1 LTDELHD
8 LLDACSGAT
17 HDPRCAQRLQRHLLA
32 VLLSPEEATVTNLI
46 RLSGTPHQDWTA
58 DYRLYSHDRVD
69 ETHLFGVAF
78 QELLRTLP
86 EDQPVVTAL
95 DDTLTRKTGPHIH
108 GVAWRRDP
116 LGPHFQ
122 TNLVRGQRY
131 LQLSVAWPL
140 EDGAARMVPVA
151 FQHAPSAP
159 KPPRDAT
166 AEQLDAHRE
175 MKRQMSLNA
184 YALERMRAL
193 RAACPAARRIVFC
206 GDGGYTNAAVV
217 THLPENTLYIGR
229 IRKDADLYQ
238 PPPSDATIPPVGR
251 PRLYGDKALTPE
263 QLRQDDTQAWQT
275 VSAFASGKVHSFRVK
290 TMAPVLWR
298 KAGGE
303 QRFRVMVI
311 APVGYRLRKG
321 SKLLYRQPAY
331 LICTD
336 ENLPIGALLQYYL
349 WRWGIEVNFREEKTL
364 LGVGEAQVRT
374 APSNQHL
381 PGAIVAAYALLW
393 VACLRMRKAGR
404 WPSRLKPPRWDQRP
418 PNQNALPS
426 TGDLLRTL
434 RFEEWARSV
443 CPRPFCHFASPPLPT
458 TKPPKT
464 QNHPQEALKTAV

>member
-1 LTDELHD
+1 M
-8 LLDACSGAT
+8 
-17 HDPRCAQRLQRHLLA
+17 
-32 VLLSPEEATVTNLI
+32 TNLI
-46 RLSGTPHQDWTA
+46 RLNGTPHQDWTA

-69 ETHLFGVAF
+69 ETHLFGAGLR
-78 QELLRTLP
+78 ELLCALP
-86 EDQPVVTAL
+86 ENQPVVAAL

-108 GVAWRRDP
+108 GVSWKRDP
-116 LGPHFQ
+116 LGPPFQ

-166 AEQLDAHRE
+166 DEQRAAHRE
-175 MKRQMSLNA
+175 VKRQMSLNA
-184 YALERMRAL
+184 YAIERMKAL
-193 RAACPAARRIVFC
+193 REACPPERRIVFC
-206 GDGGYTNAAVV
+206 GDGGYSNAAVV

-238 PPPSDATIPPVGR
+238 PPPSDPAVPPVGR

-263 QLRQDDTQAWQT
+263 QLRQDDAQAWQT
-275 VSAFASGKVHSFRVK
+275 VPAFASGKVHAFRVK

-298 KAGGE
+298 KAGGQ
-303 QRFRVMVI
+303 QRFRVVVI

-336 ENLPIGALLQYYL
+336 ESLPLADVVQYYL

-364 LGVGEAQVRT
+364 IGAGDAHVRT
-374 APSNQHL
+374 AASNQHL
-381 PGAIVAAYALLW
+381 PAVIVAAYALLW
-393 VACLRMRKAGR
+393 VACLRMKRAGR
-404 WPSRLKPPRWDQRP
+404 LPSMVQPPRWDKRP
-418 PNQNALPS
+418 PNQKALPS

-443 CPRPFCHFASPPLPT
+443 CPKPFCHFASPPPRV
-458 TKPPKT
+458 TKSPKP
-464 QNHPQEALKTAV
+464 QYHPQEALKTAV